1 MPKWARGEAEIEQ
14 LLARGELERVTGTA
28 ADGTPLLE
36 QAHKTAAT
44 AAGLVS
50 SDAYSAYVLA
60 YDAARFA
67 CIALLA
73 QQGLRATTSGGHY
86 AVEQAA
92 RAQFGDGFR
101 PFGTLRR
108 RRNEL
113 EYPHLPSDAATP
125 EEAEQAAGTA
135 QMIITVAGK
144 LLPQLSFFSQDQE
157 LQTTGPQEMLHGIV
171 PVCCSPVAESPI
183 TVSLSCRS
191 RLNGTACEPSAFPRS
206 GKPVTNQVTTAP
218 DSTRRGATPSDTDI
232 RRASGNST

>member
-14 LLARGELERVTGTA
+14 LLARGELERVAGAA

-36 QAHKTAAT
+36 QARKTAAT

-86 AVEQAA
+86 AVEQAV
-92 RAQFGDGFR
+92 RAQFGDSFR

-125 EEAEQAAGTA
+125 EEAEQAAATA
-135 QMIITVAGK
+135 QRIITAAGK
-144 LLPQLSFFSQDQE
+144 LLPQLSFFSQDQG
-157 LQTTGPQEMLHGIV
+157 LQTTQAALGVSRRAWARPSFARPQ
-171 PVCCSPVAESPI
+171 PASSPQVR
-183 TVSLSCRS
+183 LRS
-191 RLNGTACEPSAFPRS
+191 RRS
-206 GKPVTNQVTTAP
+206 VGKFQT
-218 DSTRRGATPSDTDI
+218 
-232 RRASGNST
+232 SGSCQ

>member
-1 MPKWARGEAEIEQ
+1 MPRWTRGEAEVEQ
-14 LLARGELERVTGTA
+14 LVARGELERVSGAA

-36 QAHKTAAT
+36 QARKTAAT

-86 AVEQAA
+86 AVEQAV

-101 PFGTLRR
+101 PFGALRR

-113 EYPHLPSDAATP
+113 EYPHLPADTATS

-135 QMIITVAGK
+135 QRLIGAAGT
-144 LLPQLSFFSQDQE
+144 LLSQLSFFSQEQE
-157 LQTTGPQEMLHGIV
+157 LPGTTRRLV
-171 PVCCSPVAESPI
+171 PRRRPKRGGPVALTRQPAMSAVPTLGSPGRP
-183 TVSLSCRS
+183 VPGRPGGAGSCWW
-191 RLNGTACEPSAFPRS
+191 L
-206 GKPVTNQVTTAP
+206 V
-218 DSTRRGATPSDTDI
+218 TPSLCMA
-232 RRASGNST
+232 R